1 MEPKKKIKSKYK
13 IKNQELSQ
21 ELSISFKGQDYKVP
35 TIDQILQ
42 ILKQGHC
49 PGQGVHIGENR
60 AFDVIK
66 ENGYYCT
73 GLFEMIKRFIENCKI
88 CSLHGPIAKQV
99 TLNPMVFSHPL
110 ERLQIDLCS
119 LCEDLNIILPSSAT
133 QYLCLIVDHFSKFV
147 FGRIIFDKKK
157 ETIIEILK
165 EFMSIYDKPLSLQ
178 SDRGG
183 EFLNNM
189 LTDYC
194 QDEDIAFIHGRA
206 RHPQSQGAVERC
218 NQTIHKCLS
227 GIHDPNDSVFLEA
240 KENIEKRSKKKAFNV
255 NFEVKETVIYFFS
268 KKMKHLLYFYDF
280 RY

>member
-1 MEPKKKIKSKYK
+1 MNLQATGE
-13 IKNQELSQ
+13 EMWC
-21 ELSISFKGQDYKVP
+21 ISHY
-35 TIDQILQ
+35 
-42 ILKQGHC
+42 
-49 PGQGVHIGENR
+49 
-60 AFDVIK
+60 
-66 ENGYYCT
+66 
-73 GLFEMIKRFIENCKI
+73 
-88 CSLHGPIAKQV
+88 
-99 TLNPMVFSHPL
+99 TLCGGM
-110 ERLQIDLCS
+110 
-119 LCEDLNIILPSSAT
+119 
-133 QYLCLIVDHFSKFV
+133 
-147 FGRIIFDKKK
+147 
-157 ETIIEILK
+157 
-165 EFMSIYDKPLSLQ
+165 
-178 SDRGG
+178 RGG